1 MSIFQK
7 KKHRYYVGFILAAIL
22 LAAGISILAKNRSR
36 ITTFN
41 KNDWAIGIYTGTSPF
56 ELRPAEG
63 VVNPVLTASD
73 VTDIKAEF
81 VADPFMIKK
90 DSVWYMFFEV
100 LNALTN
106 KGVISLAESRD
117 GFSWDYRRVVLSEPF
132 HLSYPLVFLDDGQYY
147 MIPESAESGELR
159 LYKAVN
165 FPYGWEFADV
175 LLDGEFG
182 DHVVFEE
189 SGTWWIIANGSSRK
203 HNVTRLF
210 FADSLRGP
218 YSEHPSSPIVRDNAS
233 RARPG
238 GRVPLIDGSRYW
250 LAQDCKTS
258 YGKKLNAFQIVTL
271 NREEY
276 VEKLHT
282 INPVLTG
289 GKFRWARRG
298 MHHIDAHQLGDGS
311 WIACVDG
318 YRRNLYIAIEY

>member
-1 MSIFQK
+1 VIIAVIF
-7 KKHRYYVGFILAAIL
+7 LT
-22 LAAGISILAKNRSR
+22 AGITALVKNRSR

-41 KNDWAIGIYTGTSPF
+41 KNDWAIGIYTGVSPF

-73 VTDIKAEF
+73 VNDIKAEF

-90 DSVWYMFFEV
+90 DDRWYMFFEA

-106 KGVISLAESRD
+106 KGVISLAESQD
-117 GFSWDYRRVVLSEPF
+117 GLSWDYRKVVLSEPF
-132 HLSYPLVFLDDGQYY
+132 HLSYPLVFLNDDEYY

-159 LYKAVN
+159 LYKALN
-165 FPYGWEFADV
+165 FPYNWEFTDV
-175 LLDGEFG
+175 LLHGEFG
-182 DHVVFEE
+182 DHVVFEDG
-189 SGTWWIIANGSSRK
+189 GTWWIIANGSPQK

-233 RARPG
+233 RSRPG
-238 GRVPLIDGSRYW
+238 GRIPLIDGNRYW

-258 YGKKLNAFQIVTL
+258 YGKRLNAFQIVTL
-271 NREEY
+271 NRVEY
-276 VEKLHT
+276 VEKSHS

-298 MHHIDAHQLGDGS
+298 MHHIDAHQLEDGS
-311 WIACVDG
+311 FIASVDG
-318 YRRNLYIAIEY
+318 YSRSLYIKIEY

>member
-1 MSIFQK
+1 MSK
-7 KKHRYYVGFILAAIL
+7 STHKKHLYYLAVITIL
-22 LAAGISILAKNRSR
+22 LTASVFTLAKNRSR

-41 KNDWAIGIYTGTSPF
+41 KNDWAIGIYAGVSPF

-63 VVNPVLTASD
+63 AVNPVLTASD

-90 DSVWYMFFEV
+90 DDRWYMFFEA

-106 KGVISLAESRD
+106 KGVISLAESQD
-117 GFSWDYRRVVLSEPF
+117 GLSWDYRRVVLSEPF
-132 HLSYPLVFLDDGQYY
+132 HLSYPLVFLNNGEYC

-159 LYKAVN
+159 LYKALN
-165 FPYGWEFADV
+165 FPYNWEFTNV
-175 LLDGEFG
+175 LLNGEFG
-182 DHVVFEE
+182 DHVVFED
-189 SGTWWIIANGSSRK
+189 GDTWWIIANGSPQK
-203 HNVTRLF
+203 HNITRLF

-218 YSEHPSSPIVRDNAS
+218 YTEHSSSPIVRDNAS

-238 GRVPLIDGSRYW
+238 GRLPLIDGNRYW

-271 NREEY
+271 NRVEY

-282 INPVLTG
+282 VNPVLAG

-298 MHHIDAHQLGDGS
+298 MHHIDAHQLEDGRF
-311 WIACVDG
+311 IACVDG
-318 YRRNLYIAIEY
+318 YRRNLYISIEY